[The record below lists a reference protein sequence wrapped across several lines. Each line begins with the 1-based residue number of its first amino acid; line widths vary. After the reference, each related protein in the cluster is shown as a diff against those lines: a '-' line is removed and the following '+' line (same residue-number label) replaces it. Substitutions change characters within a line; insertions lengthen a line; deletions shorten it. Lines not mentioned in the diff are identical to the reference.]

1 MLDTFKI
8 YDELKENFGE
18 QAASKLTEVLG
29 QIYQDLSDAVTKKE
43 FNELKEVVADLAEAQ
58 KRTEQRLDEL
68 TVCVN
73 ELAEAQKRTE
83 QRVNE
88 LAEAQKRTEQRLDEL
103 TVRVNELAEA
113 QKRTEQR
120 VNELTEAQKR
130 TEQRVNELTEAQ
142 KRTEQRLEEL
152 AQAQKQTEIQLQKLT
167 RRVGNIEEQ
176 LGGISNT
183 IGYSLEDRSFEP
195 LKKLLEDEFAVK
207 VPRLI
212 RRNIVYPSG
221 KFDEI
226 NIYGEGYKNGGE
238 IVVIGESKAQFGL
251 KDVKHFLKLL
261 ERVKKHLNKPI
272 FPLALAYQFHPR
284 AEEELRKHKI
294 KYYWSYELK

>member
-1 MLDTFKI
+1 M
-8 YDELKENFGE
+8 
-18 QAASKLTEVLG
+18 G

-43 FNELKEVVADLAEAQ
+43 FNELKEVVADLAKAQ

-68 TVCVN
+68 TG
-73 ELAEAQKRTE
+73 
-83 QRVNE
+83 RVNE

-103 TVRVNELAEA
+103 AGRVNELAEA

-120 VNELTEAQKR
+120 LDKLAGRVNELAEAQKR
-130 TEQRVNELTEAQ
+130 TEH
-142 KRTEQRLEEL
+142 RLEEL
-152 AQAQKQTEIQLQKLT
+152 AQAQKQTELQVQKLT
-167 RRVGNIEEQ
+167 RRVGNIEDQ

-195 LKKLLEDEFAVK
+195 LRKLLEDEFAIK

-226 NIYGEGYKNGGE
+226 NIYGEGRKKGDE
-238 IVVIGESKAQFGL
+238 IIVIGESKAQFGL
-251 KDVKHFLKLL
+251 KDVKQFLKLL
-261 ERVKKHLNKPI
+261 ARVKKHLDKPI

-284 AEEELRKHKI
+284 AEEELKNQKI

>member
-8 YDELKENFGE
+8 YEELKENFGE

-68 TVCVN
+68 TGRVN
-73 ELAEAQKRTE
+73 ELVEAQKRTE
-83 QRVNE
+83 QRLSELAGRVNE
-88 LAEAQKRTEQRLDEL
+88 LAEAQKRTEQRLDKL
-103 TVRVNELAEA
+103 AGRVNELAEA
-113 QKRTEQR
+113 QKRTEH
-120 VNELTEAQKR
+120 
-130 TEQRVNELTEAQ
+130 
-142 KRTEQRLEEL
+142 RLEEL
-152 AQAQKQTEIQLQKLT
+152 AQAQKQTELQVQKLT
-167 RRVGNIEEQ
+167 RRVGNIEDQ

-195 LKKLLEDEFAVK
+195 LRKLLEDEFAIK

-226 NIYGEGYKNGGE
+226 NIYGEGRKNGDE
-238 IVVIGESKAQFGL
+238 IIVIGESKAQFGL
-251 KDVKHFLKLL
+251 KDVKQFLKLL
-261 ERVKKHLNKPI
+261 ARVKKHLDKPI

-284 AEEELRKHKI
+284 AEEELKNQKI

>member
-1 MLDTFKI
+1 
-8 YDELKENFGE
+8 
-18 QAASKLTEVLG
+18 
-29 QIYQDLSDAVTKKE
+29 
-43 FNELKEVVADLAEAQ
+43 AQ

-68 TVCVN
+68 
-73 ELAEAQKRTE
+73 AG
-83 QRVNE
+83 RVNE
-88 LAEAQKRTEQRLDEL
+88 LA
-103 TVRVNELAEA
+103 
-113 QKRTEQR
+113 
-120 VNELTEAQKR
+120 EAQKR

-152 AQAQKQTEIQLQKLT
+152 AQAQKQTELQVQKLT
-167 RRVGNIEEQ
+167 RRVGNIEDQ

-195 LKKLLEDEFAVK
+195 LRKLLEDEFAIK

-226 NIYGEGYKNGGE
+226 NIYGEGRKNGDE
-238 IVVIGESKAQFGL
+238 IIVIGESKAQFGL
-251 KDVKHFLKLL
+251 KDVKQFLKLL
-261 ERVKKHLNKPI
+261 ARVKKHLDKPI

-284 AEEELRKHKI
+284 AEEELKNQKI